1 MVIPDTSVWIEF
13 FKAHDPFFDEVSVLL
28 GRNEIIGLSFI
39 FGELLQ
45 GAKNNHERTILCEF
59 WDALPK
65 MNEENVF
72 IRAGLESGNKKW
84 MDKGIGLIDSAI
96 LVAARTAGARIWT
109 LDKKFASILSDAELF
124 ILID

>member
-1 MVIPDTSVWIEF
+1 MVILDTSVWIEF
-13 FKAHDPFFDEVSVLL
+13 FKTKDPFFDEVSVLL
-28 GRNEIIGLSFI
+28 ERNEIIGLSFI

-45 GAKNNHERTILCEF
+45 GAKNNHERTILREF

-96 LVAARTAGARIWT
+96 LIAARTVGARIWT
-109 LDKKFASILSDAELF
+109 LDKKLSSILSDTELF
-124 ILID
+124 YPY